1 LIADGR
7 VGVGRKESKPGGG
20 EATTAGIF
28 PLTKKIE
35 AHI

>member
-1 LIADGR
+1 LIADNR
-7 VGVGRKESKPGGG
+7 VGARGRESKPGGR
-20 EATTAGIF
+20 EATAAGIF